1 MRHCIEKTEKVGMK
15 KCKEYR
21 KYTASRHLDFTFAA
35 EVNSSSGIRDNE
47 QHM

>member
-1 MRHCIEKTEKVGMK
+1 MRHRVKKAEKVEMK

-21 KYTASRHLDFTFAA
+21 KYTASHLDFTFAA

-47 QHM
+47 QHL

>member
-1 MRHCIEKTEKVGMK
+1 MRNRIEKAEKVGMK

-21 KYTASRHLDFTFAA
+21 KYTASHLDFTFAA

-47 QHM
+47 QYL